1 MNDFRRGAIDSLGLS
16 ATAAVFAT
24 IFGAAAVA
32 KGLSFV
38 EAMSLSAFVFAGSA
52 QFTTLTM
59 WGDTLPFATIVV
71 SCFLITSRNIF
82 MGLALGHAF
91 RGQPVW
97 RKYTS
102 IIIFNDISY
111 VLGIKNNQIKHKYAY
126 ISGISLTVYCFW
138 VIGTFVGILIA
149 ESLQQSILDGLAYAG
164 IMYLGLLTTLLIR
177 ADDGF
182 KLPIILAAM
191 VILVLYL
198 AHADQFT
205 IMIGGVT
212 VGATSN
218 LWLEFNQRK
227 ERQNG

>member
-1 MNDFRRGAIDSLGLS
+1 MASISRPYLVRASLLAG
-16 ATAAVFAT
+16 FA
-24 IFGAAAVA
+24 
-32 KGLSFV
+32 
-38 EAMSLSAFVFAGSA
+38 
-52 QFTTLTM
+52 
-59 WGDTLPFATIVV
+59 
-71 SCFLITSRNIF
+71 IF